1 MLPTAVVPTPQGDAT
16 ITVDAPAGMPRALL
30 VLGHGAGGTV
40 SSADLV
46 AVTAAA
52 VAAGYAV
59 VRVTQ
64 PYRVAGR
71 KAPPRPPVL
80 DEAWLAVLATLSVP
94 GLPLVVG
101 GRSSGARVACRT
113 ADRLGAAAVVTL
125 AFPTA
130 PPRTPEKDR
139 LAELAAPTVPVLVV
153 QGERDPFGVPPAAP
167 GRTVVLL
174 PGATH
179 TIRGT
184 AATAAATAVLTWLD
198 QVLPQLPSTPAAY
211 LVAADL
217 PGSLSIMPAPP
228 GGAALDGALADL
240 RADVLVSLLPP
251 DQAAALDLA
260 DEPAAAD
267 RAGLTYRALP
277 IPDFGVPDRAA
288 AEPVLAALTDDLAA
302 GRHVLVHCWGG
313 VGRSGLV
320 AAALLVRLGATPAD
334 AWTRVST
341 ARGREVPETDAQR
354 GWLAP

>member
-46 AVTAAA
+46 AVTTAA

-130 PPRTPEKDR
+130 PPRTPERDR

-184 AATAAATAVLTWLD
+184 AASTAATAVLTWLD
-198 QVLPQLPSTPAAY
+198 QVLPQPSGRPAAH

-228 GGAALDGALADL
+228 GG
-240 RADVLVSLLPP
+240 
-251 DQAAALDLA
+251 
-260 DEPAAAD
+260 PA
-267 RAGLTYRALP
+267 
-277 IPDFGVPDRAA
+277 
-288 AEPVLAALTDDLAA
+288 
-302 GRHVLVHCWGG
+302 
-313 VGRSGLV
+313 
-320 AAALLVRLGATPAD
+320 
-334 AWTRVST
+334 ST
-341 ARGREVPETDAQR
+341 ARSPPSVPTSWSASCR
-354 GWLAP
+354 PTRPPPSTWPTNRPPRTAPASPTGPCRSPTSASRTAPPPNPYWPP